1 MCWLKKIPDFTGLV
15 TTTVLNANIAEGEN
29 KIPDG
34 SGLVTTTFYNA
45 KIREVGNKILSVS
58 DLAKETDFNAKI
70 SDVEAK
76 YSITFD
82 CNKITAEILEI
93 KIKEKVLVDQ
103 SSISFLVKNSG
114 LNTKLAT
121 LAKKK
126 AELKTWQNKIVKL

>member
-15 TTTVLNANIAEGEN
+15 TTTVLNTNIAEGEN

-34 SGLVTTTFYNA
+34 SGLVTTTFLNA
-45 KIREVGNKILSVS
+45 KIREVGNKIPSVS

-70 SDVEAK
+70 SK

-126 AELKTWQNKIVKL
+126 AELKAGQNKIVKL

>member
-34 SGLVTTTFYNA
+34 SGLVTTTFLNT
-45 KIREVGNKILSVS
+45 KIREVGNKIPSVS

-70 SDVEAK
+70 SK

-126 AELKTWQNKIVKL
+126 QN

>member
-15 TTTVLNANIAEGEN
+15 TTTVLNTNIAEGEN

-34 SGLVTTTFYNA
+34 SGLVTTTFLNA
-45 KIREVGNKILSVS
+45 KIREVGNKIPSVS

-70 SDVEAK
+70 SK

-93 KIKEKVLVDQ
+93 KIKRK
-103 SSISFLVKNSG
+103 SIS
-114 LNTKLAT
+114 
-121 LAKKK
+121 
-126 AELKTWQNKIVKL
+126 